1 MNKPTTATEVKDTA
15 NRVLWKIWAY
25 RAVTEPEARMAIAT
39 YQRQHGTPRQNTMV
53 EIITVI
59 GFRG

>member
-1 MNKPTTATEVKDTA
+1 MKLPPVVTEVKDTA
-15 NRVLWKIWAY
+15 NRVLWRIRAY

-39 YQRQHGTPRQNTMV
+39 YAQQHGTPKPNKMV

-59 GFRG
+59 GFQD